1 MKFVITGSLGHVGRP
16 LTEELVKRGHDVT
29 VVSSKADRRAEIE
42 SLGAKSAIGTFED
55 ASFLTT
61 TLRGADALF
70 MLIATGQT
78 SPDPNFDIDARF
90 RAIGEACA
98 QAIQAAGVTRLGYL
112 SSIGAHLASG
122 TGLLRVHHKMEAFL
136 NQLSRVAVTFLRP
149 TGFYTSLYNFIPMI
163 KARGMIAAGYGDGL
177 DPWVSPTDIATAAAE
192 ELEDLV
198 TTGAKAG
205 ARKVRYV
212 ASEELKGAEVARILG
227 EAIGKPE
234 LKWVIVPGE
243 QIKQGMMA
251 NGMTPAIADAMVE
264 MQANQRSGIISE
276 DYQRN
281 RPVLGRVKMTDFA
294 KEFADAYH
302 RSSITRSPS
311 L

>member
-29 VVSSKADRRAEIE
+29 VVSSKADRRVEIE

-98 QAIQAAGVTRLGYL
+98 QAIQAAGVTRLVYL

-122 TGLLRVHHKMEAFL
+122 TGLLRVHHKMEVFL

-192 ELEDLV
+192 ELEALV
-198 TTGAKAG
+198 ATDAKAG

-281 RPVLGRVKMTDFA
+281 RPVLGRVKLTDFA
-294 KEFADAYH
+294 KEFASAYH
-302 RSSITRSPS
+302 KS
-311 L
+311 

>member
-29 VVSSKADRRAEIE
+29 VVSSKADRRVEIE

-98 QAIQAAGVTRLGYL
+98 QAIQAAGVTRLVYL

-122 TGLLRVHHKMEAFL
+122 TGLLRVHHKMEVFL

-192 ELEDLV
+192 ELEALV
-198 TTGAKAG
+198 ATDAKAG

-264 MQANQRSGIISE
+264 MQANQRSGKISE

-281 RPVLGRVKMTDFA
+281 HPVLGQVKLVDFA
-294 KEFADAYH
+294 KEFASAYH
-302 RSSITRSPS
+302 KS
-311 L
+311 